1 MKPTNILL
9 ALSLVLSASLA
20 SHAQVGIG
28 TSSPNATAELDVSST
43 TKGFLPPRMTTTQR
57 NAISSPAV
65 GLVIFNTTTNCLN
78 FYVGLWIETCGT
90 SSYPTYSVFCT
101 SGAAAV
107 VDVVSTTGKTWMD
120 RNLGASQV
128 ATSSTDAN
136 SYGDLY
142 QWGRRSDGHQ
152 CRNSSTTSTLSSV
165 DEPVH
170 GSFITASSGNNYDWR
185 SGQNANLW
193 QYVSAASTGV
203 NNPCPSGYRIPTSAE
218 LEAERAT
225 WGGGA
230 NNSST
235 GAFASLLKLPL
246 AGNRDASSGS
256 LTNVGTIGEIHSSTI
271 NGIYRNALSF
281 SNINTSANTA
291 AGGRAFG
298 SSVRCIKN

>member
-1 MKPTNILL
+1 MKATNILYT
-9 ALSLVLSASLA
+9 LSLVLSTSLA

-152 CRNSSTTSTLSSV
+152 CRNSGTTSTLSSV

-170 GSFITASSGNNYDWR
+170 GSFITASSGNFDWR
-185 SGQNANLW
+185 SPQNANLW
-193 QYVSAASTGV
+193 QGVSGV
-203 NNPCPSGYRIPTSAE
+203 NNPCPSGYRIPTKIE
-218 LEAERAT
+218 LEAERVI
-225 WGGGA
+225 WSQ
-230 NNSST
+230 NNST

-246 AGNRDASSGS
+246 AGFRNPGTGD
-256 LTNVGTIGEIHSSTI
+256 LTNVGIDGYYYSSTI
-271 NGIYRNALSF
+271 NGINTEALSF
-281 SNINTSANTA
+281 SSTNNSANTGIP
-291 AGGRAFG
+291 GGRAIG
-298 SSVRCIKN
+298 LSVRCIKN

>member
-1 MKPTNILL
+1 MKATNILYT
-9 ALSLVLSASLA
+9 LSLVLSASLA

-90 SSYPTYSVFCT
+90 GSYPTYSVFCT

-152 CRNSSTTSTLSSV
+152 CRNSGTTSTLSSV

-170 GSFITASSGNNYDWR
+170 GSFITASSGNYDWR
-185 SGQNANLW
+185 SPQNANLW
-193 QYVSAASTGV
+193 QGVSGV

-218 LEAERAT
+218 LEAERLI
-225 WGGGA
+225 WSQ
-230 NNSST
+230 NNST

-246 AGNRDASSGS
+246 AGYRDASSGS
-256 LTNVGTIGEIHSSTI
+256 LTGVGTIGEIHSSTI
-271 NGIYRNALSF
+271 SGNYRNVLSF
-281 SNINTSANTA
+281 SNINTSANTGA
-291 AGGRAFG
+291 TARGIG

>member
-107 VDVVSTTGKTWMD
+107 VDVLSTTGKTWMD

-170 GSFITASSGNNYDWR
+170 GSFITASSGNYDWR
-185 SGQNANLW
+185 SPQNANLW
-193 QYVSAASTGV
+193 QGVSGV

-246 AGNRDASSGS
+246 AGYRDASSGS
-256 LTNVGTIGEIHSSTI
+256 LTGVATIGEIHSSTI
-271 NGIYRNALSF
+271 SGTYRNVLSF
-281 SNINTSANTA
+281 SNINTSANTGA
-291 AGGRAFG
+291 TARGIG